1 MGQHQ
6 IFGDVFSRILGK
18 PSTKPE
24 HRRKPCLAEALEGR
38 VMLALA
44 GSGYSANLSTNPTV
58 RKQQLLCDPSDPI
71 AGSTSVR
78 YDPTLV
84 HLAGYEPGPGYDN
97 NGFLGLVEVRPPG
110 NGTNNTILQP
120 LVSFLNNPQGTEMGY
135 VQVKYKLTGKAG
147 QLQFDPGFTGVDEAG
162 VSGVDTHGL
171 TFELLPGVPLTTHVP
186 YMVYAEHAGKHGNNS
201 GDFLEDKNHNISGPD
216 DLSSASV
223 TSNQRP
229 VILSTGGP
237 YTINEGDG
245 ITLHGVAVDPD
256 GPSSALIYSWDLNGD
271 NVADATG
278 SDPVISAATLA
289 SLGLG
294 DGPKSVSITLSV
306 SDGDKGA
313 SAPASLTVNNV
324 KPTAS
329 INVPSGIIINPAA
342 LTFLASDPS
351 LADVAAGFKYTI
363 NWGDGTAAQ
372 TVNATANNG
381 SGKTISH
388 SYALLGTYTVTATA
402 TDKDGGVSAPVSV
415 TISVSGA
422 QLQPDPSEP
431 TKNALFVYGSAGPDV
446 IRFAKSGG
454 GINVVLDSMNA
465 GTFKGF
471 TRVIAYG
478 FAGNDD
484 IQLFDA
490 QAVFFGGD
498 GNDTLIAGNFPTIL
512 VGGAGNDALTASG
525 NSKDMLIGGLGADVL
540 NGGSGEDV
548 LLAGRTTYDNG
559 SSADIKALTAILN
572 EWSRGSSYSTSI
584 AHITGTQSGGLNG
597 TSLFSTSGPSQNVF
611 DDNDVDVLVGGN
623 GRDWMI
629 YHSSGPG
636 VLDQADLDGTEIGTN
651 ITI

>member
-1 MGQHQ
+1 
-6 IFGDVFSRILGK
+6 
-18 PSTKPE
+18 
-24 HRRKPCLAEALEGR
+24 
-38 VMLALA
+38 
-44 GSGYSANLSTNPTV
+44 
-58 RKQQLLCDPSDPI
+58 
-71 AGSTSVR
+71 
-78 YDPTLV
+78 
-84 HLAGYEPGPGYDN
+84 
-97 NGFLGLVEVRPPG
+97 
-110 NGTNNTILQP
+110 
-120 LVSFLNNPQGTEMGY
+120 
-135 VQVKYKLTGKAG
+135 
-147 QLQFDPGFTGVDEAG
+147 
-162 VSGVDTHGL
+162 
-171 TFELLPGVPLTTHVP
+171 
-186 YMVYAEHAGKHGNNS
+186 
-201 GDFLEDKNHNISGPD
+201 
-216 DLSSASV
+216 
-223 TSNQRP
+223 
-229 VILSTGGP
+229 
-237 YTINEGDG
+237 
-245 ITLHGVAVDPD
+245 
-256 GPSSALIYSWDLNGD
+256 
-271 NVADATG
+271 
-278 SDPVISAATLA
+278 VISAATLA